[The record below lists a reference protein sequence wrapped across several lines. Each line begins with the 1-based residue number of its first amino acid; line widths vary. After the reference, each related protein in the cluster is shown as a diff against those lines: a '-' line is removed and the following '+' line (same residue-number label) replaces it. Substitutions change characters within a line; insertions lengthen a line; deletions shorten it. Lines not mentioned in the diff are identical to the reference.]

1 MEGLFFFR
9 DLPRVLLL
17 SLIMTRLGQS
27 AAATGPPPGTL
38 IDVSGHR
45 LHIHC
50 VGPPDSK
57 PVVVFEAGAGAFSQ
71 DWTGV
76 QDRLATRFR
85 TCAYDRAGL
94 GWSDPGPAPR
104 TLVQEVFELQALL
117 KRAKIFPPFVL
128 VGQSL
133 GAMNVRLFIER
144 YSDEVVGIV
153 LVDPADEN
161 SMLFMVGTKRWM
173 KLRDQAR
180 GRKVPPPRE
189 RGLPST
195 GYNPEDDFLGDE
207 AQLLYLSRQ
216 KNPQPFDDRPMFVL
230 AAGKRATPP
239 GMTEDSY
246 RNIRRAIDQDRVD
259 AAHLSRN
266 SKFVL
271 DVNSGHNIQLD
282 DPQAVAEAVTEVVA
296 AFKNHTNLK

>member
-1 MEGLFFFR
+1 
-9 DLPRVLLL
+9 
-17 SLIMTRLGQS
+17 
-27 AAATGPPPGTL
+27 
-38 IDVSGHR
+38 
-45 LHIHC
+45 
-50 VGPPDSK
+50 
-57 PVVVFEAGAGAFSQ
+57 
-71 DWTGV
+71 
-76 QDRLATRFR
+76 
-85 TCAYDRAGL
+85 
-94 GWSDPGPAPR
+94 
-104 TLVQEVFELQALL
+104 L
-117 KRAKIFPPFVL
+117 KVAKISPPFVL

-133 GAMNVRLFIER
+133 GAMNVRLFTQQD
-144 YSDEVVGIV
+144 SGEVAGIV

-189 RGLPST
+189 RGSPST
-195 GYNPEDDFLGDE
+195 GYNPEEDFLGDE

-216 KNPQPFDDRPMFVL
+216 KNPQPFGDRPLFVL
-230 AAGKRATPP
+230 AAGKRPPPP

-246 RNIRRAIDQDRVD
+246 RDIRRAIDQDRVD

-282 DPQAVAEAVTEVVA
+282 DPQAVAEAVTEVVEA
-296 AFKNHTNLK
+296 VKSHTKLK